1 MGLNNAISFN
11 NFSKKQILE
20 GTKGK
25 KESNVLC
32 IVFMI
37 SRNSL
42 VCPLEQWHFTDFRG
56 RNAQEEI

>member
-1 MGLNNAISFN
+1 MQLVLIIFLKNRFR
-11 NFSKKQILE
+11 KEQKE
-20 GTKGK
+20 K

>member
-1 MGLNNAISFN
+1 MQLVLIIFLKNRFW
-11 NFSKKQILE
+11 KEQKE
-20 GTKGK
+20 K

-32 IVFMI
+32 TVFMI

-56 RNAQEEI
+56 RNVQEEI

>member
-1 MGLNNAISFN
+1 MQLVLIIFLKNRFW
-11 NFSKKQILE
+11 KEQKE
-20 GTKGK
+20 K

-37 SRNSL
+37 SHNSL
-42 VCPLEQWHFTDFRG
+42 VCPSEQWHFTDFRC

>member
-1 MGLNNAISFN
+1 MQLVLIIFLKNRFW
-11 NFSKKQILE
+11 KEQKE
-20 GTKGK
+20 K

-32 IVFMI
+32 TVFMI
-37 SRNSL
+37 SCNSL